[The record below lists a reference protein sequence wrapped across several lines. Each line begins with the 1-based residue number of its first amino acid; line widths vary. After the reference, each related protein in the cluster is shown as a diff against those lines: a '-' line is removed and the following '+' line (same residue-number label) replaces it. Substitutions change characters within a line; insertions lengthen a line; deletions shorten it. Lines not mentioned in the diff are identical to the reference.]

1 LAKEG
6 PVVLESDRLKA
17 AIAYDNDAKTK
28 ATARQVVR
36 KKDRDAKA
44 IKSSKGIPNVL
55 EEDDWEKDVHKI
67 LICDAKEEIAS
78 CGKAFLTSGASPD
91 KKDKYRSIYETE
103 KLHDVDEE
111 TAHARAVL
119 SLIMLFSSIL
129 RYEYIS
135 DSPLNQS

>member
-1 LAKEG
+1 MAKEG
-6 PVVLESDRLKA
+6 PVVSERDRLKA
-17 AIAYDNDAKTK
+17 AIAYDNAAKNK